1 MIPVLAW
8 WIIGGIIA
16 LIVGSS
22 FFNFTKKKHCWVIM
36 GDSDSGKTELL
47 CMLQDMERDPKGENE
62 LTHAT
67 SSTPASESKEVEVLN
82 QTIVFCDGPG
92 AIKRKKSR
100 LHYLLNGP
108 VKTAHEKKQ
117 GLVLLYTID
126 MEKLTND
133 DDREDACRK
142 LFAEVGLFL
151 KGLEQLCS
159 TGQFVEAK
167 YAEVS
172 QDTLA
177 AVGSKVFVIGTHMDK
192 VSEKIQQ
199 KLARKRNS
207 AIEHEDLIL
216 KFHEQIAL
224 ERAVDEGKM
233 SVLLS
238 PFMRSLNFKFV
249 FGDIYNY
256 TGRCEF
262 LKAFGDKLQ
271 E

>member
-22 FFNFTKKKHCWVIM
+22 FSNFTKKKHCWVIM

-62 LTHAT
+62 LSHAT
-67 SSTPASESKEVEVLN
+67 FSTPASDSKEVEVLN

-92 AIKRKKSR
+92 AIKQKKSR

-108 VKTAHEKKQ
+108 VKTALENKQ
-117 GLVLLYTID
+117 EVILLYTID
-126 MEKLTND
+126 MEKLTSD
-133 DDREDACRK
+133 EAREDACRK
-142 LFAEVGLFL
+142 LFAEIGLFL
-151 KGLEQLCS
+151 KGFGQLYS
-159 TGQFVEAK
+159 QFTKAK

-172 QDTLA
+172 LDALA
-177 AVGSKVFVIGTHMDK
+177 AVGNKVFVIGTHMDK
-192 VSEKIQQ
+192 VSAKIRQ
-199 KLARKRNS
+199 KLSRKRNPT
-207 AIEHEDLIL
+207 IEHEDLFL
-216 KFHEQIAL
+216 KIQEQSAL
-224 ERAVDEGKM
+224 QRAVDEGKM

-238 PFMRSLNFKFV
+238 PFMKSLNFKFV